1 MPRIVAVLLGA
12 VVVLLVAVQ
21 LALPPLAERRVEDRL
36 ERDGGSADVSLS
48 AFPAVRLLFDDGDS
62 LEVKGEGLGVDLERP
77 KGELERIDGF
87 DDVSIRITR
96 FEAGPVQVRTFALSR
111 KADEPA
117 YQVAMDATTT
127 PREVARYLGS
137 EAGGAL
143 GGFLGDLASGSLPG
157 GGNTEVPVEL
167 GAVVESRDGEVVT
180 HEVIGS
186 VAGIPAGPLLEL
198 VVEAVVR
205 EV

>member
-1 MPRIVAVLLGA
+1 MPRIAAVLLGA

-62 LEVKGEGLGVDLERP
+62 LEVKGEGLSVDLERP

-96 FEAGPVQVRTFALSR
+96 FEAGPVQVRNFALSR
-111 KADEPA
+111 KADQPA

-127 PREVARYLGS
+127 PREVARFLGS

-143 GGFLGDLASGSLPG
+143 GGLLGDLASGSLPG